1 MWHRRRSMILTRMLA
16 AILVLLMV
24 GALAGCGISEQTP
37 DLFVL
42 TRTGQ
47 GTTRSVLIRDD
58 GTLTCDGHTGK
69 ALSDAELL
77 VARDL
82 QSSLDADA
90 MKRLKLAPPA
100 AGSIYSYTVKLQD
113 GTISFPDTSA
123 ASHTELARAELFAT
137 QVIDSACPRS

>member
-1 MWHRRRSMILTRMLA
+1 MILTTMLA
-16 AILVLLMV
+16 AVLVLITV
-24 GALAGCGISEQTP
+24 GALAGCGISQQSP
-37 DLFVL
+37 DLFLL
-42 TRTGQ
+42 TRTGE

-58 GTLTCDGHTGK
+58 GTLTCDGHTGT
-69 ALSDAELL
+69 ALSDAQVL

-90 MKRLKLAPPA
+90 KKPPKLAPPT
-100 AGSIYSYTVKLQD
+100 AGSVYSYSFKLQD
-113 GTISFPDTSA
+113 GTISFADTSA